1 MLFYESHGCE
11 WAVLSQVCAREQ
23 HEAGRLGKV
32 LNDSDVESQLREL
45 REWVKANSRRI
56 EELEATA
63 FQLLDEDEVLIVA
76 IPRKRERG
84 SVNV

>member
-1 MLFYESHGCE
+1 
-11 WAVLSQVCAREQ
+11 
-23 HEAGRLGKV
+23 LGKV

-63 FQLLDEDEVLIVA
+63 FQLLDEDEVLLVA